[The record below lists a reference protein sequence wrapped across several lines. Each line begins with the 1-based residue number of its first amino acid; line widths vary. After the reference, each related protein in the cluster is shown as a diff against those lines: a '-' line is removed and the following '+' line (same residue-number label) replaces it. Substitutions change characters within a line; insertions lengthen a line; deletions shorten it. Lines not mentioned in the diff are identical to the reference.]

1 MFEEQQQDQCAF
13 NEGEVVRMLGDDG
26 RELE

>member
-13 NEGEVVRMLGDDG
+13 NEGEVVRMLGDDS